1 MSDKKVFIHINLPR
15 DVLRKAAAKENFK
28 ETALKY
34 SSYVSGLVDGFKKN
48 KIEPI
53 VSFRMHYFFTW
64 RILYKSKYY
73 KYFFIL

>member
-48 KIEPI
+48 KHQI
-53 VSFRMHYFFTW
+53 
-64 RILYKSKYY
+64 K
-73 KYFFIL
+73 